1 MIDLFAGTVLLG
13 ISVMLYLVLNWG
25 ARKPQE
31 PVWMREALVANFFAP
46 LMVGTFAFSVCYLIK
61 FAATLGS

>member
-13 ISVMLYLVLNWG
+13 ISVVLYLVLNWG

-31 PVWMREALVANFFAP
+31 PVWMREALVANLYTP
-46 LMVGTFAFSVCYLIK
+46 ILVGTLAFGTCYLVKFAFV
-61 FAATLGS
+61 LGS